1 MQKEWIGY
9 LVICAHQVHLPGGSE
24 KKRNRPLNVLVTVW
38 CVMRM
43 ESIDDPHSRTGVSMS
58 VTRSIAA
65 LSAIL
70 MSSAFALAEEPSSQW
85 LASVGLAN
93 LEAVTTQE
101 SMEVRGQGFSTGV
114 SRSASAMPGTF
125 TYNLAEAKG
134 VNFAKTLSSSLSEL
148 DIYLSGDHGGNYGSY
163 FGYPSPGNPYSS
175 HGPVMNGRHSVGAS
189 GFSLSSSN

>member
-1 MQKEWIGY
+1 MQRAGFVS
-9 LVICAHQVHLPGGSE
+9 LASFAHQAHLPGDRE
-24 KKRNRPLNVLVTVW
+24 KRNKRVLNVLVAVW
-38 CVMRM
+38 SVMRM
-43 ESIDDPHSRTGVSMS
+43 ESIDDPHLRIGVSMS

-65 LSAIL
+65 LSVIF
-70 MSSAFALAEEPSSQW
+70 MSSAFAVAEEPSSQW

-93 LEAVTTQE
+93 LQTVTTQE

-114 SRSASAMPGTF
+114 SRSASAMPGTY

-163 FGYPSPGNPYSS
+163 FGYPSPGNPYSN